1 LKDVRPTEEDSIPH
15 WDVRVKK
22 CREYLEKYPTI
33 KIAILAA
40 EEELFFAS
48 KVAWI
53 SALVSLGR
61 DLN

>member
-1 LKDVRPTEEDSIPH
+1 MLKYEEGDSLPH
-15 WDVRVKK
+15 WDARVKK
-22 CREYLEKYPTI
+22 CREYLQKYPTI
-33 KIAILAA
+33 KMAIIAA

-53 SALVSLGR
+53 SAVVSLGR

>member
-1 LKDVRPTEEDSIPH
+1 MKYEEGDSLPL
-15 WDVRVKK
+15 WDARVKK

-33 KIAILAA
+33 KIAIIEA
-40 EEELFFAS
+40 EKELFFAS

-53 SALVSLGR
+53 SAVVSLGR